1 MLARGARRVK
11 ACDTRHRMR
20 SKVPKARLLP
30 KPPGEYHHGN
40 LRRALLDATLQ
51 LIGEGGPDS
60 FSLREVARRVGVDH
74 RAAYKHFE
82 DRAALLAELA
92 TEGYEALH
100 AAVRAALEQAPA
112 DAADVRLIVA
122 AQASMEFAVEHP
134 ALYRLMSGPRLNE
147 GGRFAALERALVS
160 NMAALQAEI
169 AAGVER
175 GQFAQLSPLEASIA
189 FWAALNGLIGF
200 VLSKRVRVKR
210 ERLAEFTARAIG
222 HTVRGFR
229 A

>member
-1 MLARGARRVK
+1 M
-11 ACDTRHRMR
+11 
-20 SKVPKARLLP
+20 PKAP
-30 KPPGEYHHGN
+30 KPRLMPKPAGEYHHGN

-51 LIGEGGPDS
+51 LIGEQGPDA

-92 TEGYEALH
+92 TEGYAAIA
-100 AAVRAALEQAPA
+100 AAVQAALEKAGA
-112 DAADVRLIVA
+112 DAAERLLVA
-122 AQASMEFAVEHP
+122 AQAAMEFAVEHP

-147 GGRFAALERALVS
+147 GRRFAALDRALVG
-160 NMAALQAEI
+160 NMEALQREI
-169 AAGVER
+169 EAGVSR
-175 GQFAQLSPLEASIA
+175 GQFVKLDVLEASIA
-189 FWAALNGLIGF
+189 FWATLNGLIGF

-210 ERLAEFTARAIG
+210 ERLADFTARAIG